1 MKKIRVTIIG
11 IVLLFCITLLVSACS
26 KGSQNEQV
34 KEEKKKTQ
42 EEIWLEEMTLEEKV
56 AQLFM
61 ITPEQLTG
69 YGQVIKAGE
78 VTEQALKEYPV
89 GGMILFA
96 NNIEDD
102 EQLKT
107 MMKGF
112 KKINDSQREV
122 PIFLGIDEEGGQ
134 VARIANSGKCN
145 VKKTE
150 DMKTLG
156 RRSSEDVYQAASYIG
171 GYLREYGFNVDF
183 APVADVSNGD
193 TADVIRSRS
202 FGNDPEKVSKMVT
215 AYLKG
220 LTEQEILGAVK
231 HFPGQGSVK
240 QDTHLESGYISKSFD
255 EMMDT
260 DLLPFQ
266 TAIKKEVPF
275 VMVSHMIPGGR
286 DSNELPSSMNKK
298 VVDELL
304 RDQLGYE
311 NIVITDA
318 FNMAAISNHYSS
330 DEAAIKAIQAGVDM
344 ILMPE
349 DFQKAYQGVMK
360 AVEDGRIS
368 EERIDESV
376 KRILKIKLAWLKN

>member
-42 EEIWLEEMTLEEKV
+42 EETWLAEMTLEEKV

-96 NNIEDD
+96 NNMEDD

-112 KKINDSQREV
+112 KKINDSQREI

-156 RRSSEDVYQAASYIG
+156 SRSSEAFSRTGFCKTRYSFREWLYI
-171 GYLREYGFNVDF
+171 
-183 APVADVSNGD
+183 
-193 TADVIRSRS
+193 
-202 FGNDPEKVSKMVT
+202 K
-215 AYLKG
+215 
-220 LTEQEILGAVK
+220 IL
-231 HFPGQGSVK
+231 
-240 QDTHLESGYISKSFD
+240 
-255 EMMDT
+255 
-260 DLLPFQ
+260 
-266 TAIKKEVPF
+266 
-275 VMVSHMIPGGR
+275 
-286 DSNELPSSMNKK
+286 
-298 VVDELL
+298 
-304 RDQLGYE
+304 
-311 NIVITDA
+311 
-318 FNMAAISNHYSS
+318 
-330 DEAAIKAIQAGVDM
+330 
-344 ILMPE
+344 
-349 DFQKAYQGVMK
+349 
-360 AVEDGRIS
+360 
-368 EERIDESV
+368 
-376 KRILKIKLAWLKN
+376 